1 MYTYLNILYSV
12 NKELNWIESSTS
24 TVSKQYSLSTTLFN
38 PIEDTGGSHLHSRSL
53 FLDAYDDSEF
63 GVFLCL
69 QHSQSRHREEKSFR
83 HIAKVAKFLDGNK
96 PKTSLKKWIRTASNF
111 IDLIQFHLIWQMLA
125 KFSRVESERTV
136 SKFRRGKRQL
146 LCCVHLLHKA
156 SVWN

>member
-1 MYTYLNILYSV
+1 MELEANLSVINLDSFKTIFLINYTVRSNRVRLY
-12 NKELNWIESSTS
+12 
-24 TVSKQYSLSTTLFN
+24 
-38 PIEDTGGSHLHSRSL
+38 TGVTHLHSRSL

-69 QHSQSRHREEKSFR
+69 QHSQSRHREKNSLR
-83 HIAKVAKFLDGNK
+83 HFAIVTKVLDDNK